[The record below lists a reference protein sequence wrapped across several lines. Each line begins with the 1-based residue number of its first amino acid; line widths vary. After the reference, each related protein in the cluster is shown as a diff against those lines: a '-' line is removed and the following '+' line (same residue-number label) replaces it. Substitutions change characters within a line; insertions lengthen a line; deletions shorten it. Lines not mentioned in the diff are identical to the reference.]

1 MSVAETETIRA
12 DIGLGDW
19 QAPQGTEEWAK
30 AVRLRM
36 LSVVKSLPL
45 YPNSMRELV
54 ESMREHQGWKV
65 LRRADGKIFRTFEEF
80 CAHPQPHGLGKPWR
94 EIKPFVQ
101 AALGGNAAVVAAVT
115 TRAEAAPTLSDAGKK
130 GGRPK
135 KDDKPKPEK
144 ARDDGNGLTRRG
156 NGPEYLAAR
165 IARDAPQVLEEMKAG
180 KFKSVRAAAKA
191 AGIVKD
197 PDVVTVAARA
207 VAAVPT
213 HRLAELV
220 CRLSVDVRKLL
231 LACIKDAGVQP

>member
-115 TRAEAAPTLSDAGKK
+115 TRAEAAPTLSDAGKL

-135 KDDKPKPEK
+135 KDCVPREDKAADNTK
-144 ARDDGNGLTRRG
+144 RLRYGTD
-156 NGPEYLAAR
+156 PEYLAAR
-165 IARDAPQVLEEMKAG
+165 IARDAPQVLEDMKAG